1 MSMET
6 LAALRLDQGNFEQFG
21 TAILPVDDMTPHSS
35 CDAELKF
42 NGDNLRYYVMRLRKR
57 AAVLGSMT
65 RHIDATQCLGSADA
79 KPWWLAVAAAELQS
93 EQLDHTTVQLVEVHP
108 GEAVK
113 LHQGTWHAGP
123 FFLAPTALFF
133 NLELSDTNLTDHN
146 SQSLKKKLKLN
157 ISGE

>member
-6 LAALRLDQGNFEQFG
+6 VTALSLHQCDFEQFG

-42 NGDNLRYYVMRLRKR
+42 NGDNLRYYVMRLRRR

-65 RHIDATQCLGSADA
+65 RHSQATQCLGSADA
-79 KPWWLAVAAAELQS
+79 QPWWLAVAAAKLRS
-93 EQLDHTTVQLVEVHP
+93 EQLDDSTVKLVRVEP

-123 FFLAPTALFF
+123 FFVAPTALFF
-133 NLELSDTNLTDHN
+133 NLELSDTNLIDHN
-146 SQSLKKKLKLN
+146 SQPLKKKLKLN
-157 ISGE
+157 LSSD

>member
-6 LAALRLDQGNFEQFG
+6 LTALSLDQCDFTRFG

-42 NGDNLRYYVMRLRKR
+42 NGDNLRYYVMRLHRR

-65 RHIDATQCLGSADA
+65 RHIQATQCLGSADA
-79 KPWWLAVAAAELQS
+79 QPWWLAVATAKLQS
-93 EQLDHTTVQLVEVHP
+93 EQLDQSTVQLVKVEP

-123 FFLAPTALFF
+123 FFLATTALFF
-133 NLELSDTNLTDHN
+133 NLELSDTNLVDHN
-146 SQSLKKKLKLN
+146 SQPLNQKLKLQL
-157 ISGE
+157 SYE

>member
-6 LAALRLDQGNFEQFG
+6 LTALNLDQCDFTRFG

-42 NGDNLRYYVMRLRKR
+42 NGDNLRYYVMRLHRR

-65 RHIDATQCLGSADA
+65 RHIQATQCLGSADA
-79 KPWWLAVAAAELQS
+79 QPWWLAVATAKLQS
-93 EQLDHTTVQLVEVHP
+93 EQLDHSTVQLVKVEP

-123 FFLAPTALFF
+123 FFLATTALFF
-133 NLELSDTNLTDHN
+133 NLELSDTNLADHN
-146 SQSLKKKLKLN
+146 SQPLNQKLKLQL
-157 ISGE
+157 SYE

>member
-6 LAALRLDQGNFEQFG
+6 LTALSLDQCDFTRFG
-21 TAILPVDDMTPHSS
+21 TAILPVDDMTPHSN

-42 NGDNLRYYVMRLRKR
+42 NGDNLRYYVMRLHRR

-65 RHIDATQCLGSADA
+65 RHIQATQCLGSADA
-79 KPWWLAVAAAELQS
+79 QPWWLAVATAKLQS
-93 EQLDHTTVQLVEVHP
+93 EQLDHSTVQLVKVEP

-123 FFLAPTALFF
+123 FFLATTALFF
-133 NLELSDTNLTDHN
+133 NLELSDTNLVDHN
-146 SQSLKKKLKLN
+146 SQPLNQKLKLQL
-157 ISGE
+157 SYE

>member
-6 LAALRLDQGNFEQFG
+6 LTALSLDQCDFTRFG

-42 NGDNLRYYVMRLRKR
+42 NGDNLRYYVMRLHRR

-65 RHIDATQCLGSADA
+65 RHIQATQCLGSADA
-79 KPWWLAVAAAELQS
+79 QPWWLAVATAKLQS
-93 EQLDHTTVQLVEVHP
+93 EQLDHSTVQLVKVEP

-123 FFLAPTALFF
+123 FFLATTALFF
-133 NLELSDTNLTDHN
+133 NLELSDTNLVDHN
-146 SQSLKKKLKLN
+146 SQPLNQKLKLQL
-157 ISGE
+157 SYE

>member
-6 LAALRLDQGNFEQFG
+6 LTALSLDQCDFTRFG

-42 NGDNLRYYVMRLRKR
+42 NGDNLRYYVMRLHRR

-65 RHIDATQCLGSADA
+65 RHIQATQCLGSADA
-79 KPWWLAVAAAELQS
+79 QSWWLAVATAKLQS
-93 EQLDHTTVQLVEVHP
+93 EQLDHSTVQLVKVEP

-123 FFLAPTALFF
+123 FFLATTALFF
-133 NLELSDTNLTDHN
+133 NLELSDTNLADHN
-146 SQSLKKKLKLN
+146 SQPLNQKLKLQL
-157 ISGE
+157 SYE